1 MKPFVLET
9 FRIQSDVVDRDFEI
23 TVFSSGK
30 ADMNRPLFIFHD
42 GQNLFEDAKATYGRS
57 WRLLDVLTKDD
68 FPDCVFAGITCGEDS
83 TRFDDYS
90 PFPFDAFA
98 QAKTGAD
105 HKVGGYGDRYLRFV
119 YTELIPLLH
128 TRYPSQDRI
137 VMGGSSLG
145 GYIST
150 FAALGY
156 PAETK
161 GIIALSNA
169 FWVAADPLIDLI
181 GEQDGELCRMYL
193 DIGDHESDEPEM
205 NRIVMEAQA
214 RVVDAIK
221 AKNPVELRSE
231 IIESGTHNEASWGDR
246 IEEVLRWITKP

>member
-30 ADMNRPLFIFHD
+30 ADIHRPLFIFHD
-42 GQNLFEDAKATYGRS
+42 GQNLFKDEKATYGRS
-57 WRLLDVLTKDD
+57 WRLLDVLTKYD
-68 FPDCVFAGITCGEDS
+68 FPDCVFAGITCGDGF
-83 TRFDDYS
+83 TRFDDYC

-98 QAKTGAD
+98 QDKTGAD
-105 HKVGGYGDRYLRFV
+105 SKVGGYGDRYLHFV
-119 YTELIPLLH
+119 YSELLPILH

-150 FAALGY
+150 VAALRY

-169 FWVAADPLIDLI
+169 FWVAVDPLIDLI
-181 GEQDGELCRMYL
+181 EKKDGGLCRMYL
-193 DIGDHESDEPEM
+193 DIGDKESDEPEM

-214 RVVDAIK
+214 RVVEAIK
-221 AKNPVELRSE
+221 AKNPVELRTE
-231 IIESGTHNEASWGDR
+231 IIENGTHNEASWGDR
-246 IEEVLRWITKP
+246 IEEILRWFIKL

>member
-9 FRIQSDVVDRDFEI
+9 FRIQSDVADRDFEI

-30 ADMNRPLFIFHD
+30 AVADRPLFVFHD
-42 GQNLFEDAKATYGRS
+42 GQNLFDDAKATYGRS
-57 WRLLDVLTKDD
+57 WRLLDVLTQDD
-68 FPDCVFAGITCGEDS
+68 FPDCVFAGITCGEGS
-83 TRFDDYS
+83 TRFDDYC

-98 QAKTGAD
+98 QAKTGANRA
-105 HKVGGYGDRYLRFV
+105 VGGYGDRYLRFV
-119 YTELIPLLH
+119 YTELLPILH
-128 TRYPSQDRI
+128 NRFPSQRRI

-150 FAALGY
+150 FAALRY
-156 PAETK
+156 PAETD

-169 FWVAADPLIDLI
+169 FWVATDPLIDLI
-181 GEQDGELCRMYL
+181 GKQGGNLGRMYL

-214 RVVDAIK
+214 RVVDAVK
-221 AKNPVELRSE
+221 GMNPAGFRSE
-231 IIESGTHNEASWGDR
+231 IIENGTHNEASWGDR
-246 IEEVLRWITKP
+246 IEEILRWFIKF